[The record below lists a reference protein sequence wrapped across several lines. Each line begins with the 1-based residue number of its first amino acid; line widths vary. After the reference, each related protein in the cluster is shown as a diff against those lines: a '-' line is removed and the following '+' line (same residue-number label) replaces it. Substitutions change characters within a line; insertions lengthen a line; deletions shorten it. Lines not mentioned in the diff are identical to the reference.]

1 MPGNLTSSMLDQE
14 FLQKVIDY
22 IVDNLQDSQL
32 GVEAI
37 AAPLNLSRAQF
48 YRKMKALTGKPVVEF
63 IKMVRMKQAIK
74 LMDAH
79 KFTLSE
85 IAFEVG
91 FNSPSYFSRC
101 FKEEYGKTPSE
112 YLEQNQVRD

>member
-22 IVDNLQDSQL
+22 IISNLQDPQL

-74 LMDAH
+74 LMDSH

-101 FKEEYGKTPSE
+101 FKDEYGKTPSE
-112 YLEQNQVRD
+112 YLEQN